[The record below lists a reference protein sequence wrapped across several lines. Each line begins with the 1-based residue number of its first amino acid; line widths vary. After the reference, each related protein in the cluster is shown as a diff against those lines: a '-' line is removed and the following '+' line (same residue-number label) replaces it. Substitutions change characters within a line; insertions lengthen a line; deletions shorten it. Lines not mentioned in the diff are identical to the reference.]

1 MLQPASYVSRMTTG
15 TAMRRFPHLIPRFV
29 RSLVLPSGRRGKERV
44 FDIISYGNCS
54 KLAELLGKER
64 HICSLTDSHGG
75 TPLHRAALEARADM
89 VKVLLDYDGTCT
101 ARESTFGFT
110 PLHMLACR
118 GYAPLVTAMHP
129 KINVSRLCGVERC
142 EEEIEIAGLL
152 IEYGADINSGAGFN
166 RTALHLAIL
175 SQKPEL
181 TRWLLANGADMSP
194 TDDLGFSPLH
204 YAAFR
209 DSVECAQVLTGP
221 SNDIDIKAQ
230 MGYTPLHIAA
240 EKGNEHVAALFK
252 SSGAD
257 LSVRTEHNMTPADL
271 AGQRGHLD
279 LAETIDSGNKEQ

>member
-1 MLQPASYVSRMTTG
+1 MGQ
-15 TAMRRFPHLIPRFV
+15 
-29 RSLVLPSGRRGKERV
+29 
-44 FDIISYGNCS
+44 
-54 KLAELLGKER
+54 ER

-89 VKVLLDYDGTCT
+89 VKLLLECGGACT
-101 ARESTFGFT
+101 SRESTFGFT

-129 KINVSRLCGVERC
+129 KMNVSRLCGVERC
-142 EEEIEIAGLL
+142 GEEIEIAGLL
-152 IEYGADINSGAGFN
+152 MEYGADINSGAGFN

-175 SQKPEL
+175 SQNPAL
-181 TRWLLANGADMSP
+181 VRRLLASGADMSA

-209 DSVECAQVLTGP
+209 DSVQCAQVLTEL
-221 SNDIDIKAQ
+221 SNDIDTEAQ

-240 EKGNEHVAALFK
+240 EKGNEHVAVFFK

-257 LSVRTEHNMTPADL
+257 LSARTEHNMTPADL
-271 AGQRGHLD
+271 AGQRGHLE